1 MNLKRRILY
10 QAPYHVVIIIDEDRN
25 PLFFP
30 LFLVNL
36 EFAISDILL
45 HILTI
50 DEEFIRDEEQGLDSS
65 TDELE
70 KLDLE
75 FSDSPKSTEIEKSS
89 RMKKEDRKLRS
100 LSGRIVNYQGK
111 NLRIHIPLTN
121 PTRTFSSLSYLL
133 WGDLVNQSSKKCGPD
148 GNKLH
153 INKKRL
159 HHAEKMIRGAF
170 VELYK
175 GLGYLKTYRY
185 ICHSFIYMFDFFF
198 FFS

>member
-1 MNLKRRILY
+1 M
-10 QAPYHVVIIIDEDRN
+10 E
-25 PLFFP
+25 
-30 LFLVNL
+30 
-36 EFAISDILL
+36 
-45 HILTI
+45 
-50 DEEFIRDEEQGLDSS
+50 SS
-65 TDELE
+65 TDEL
-70 KLDLE
+70 DVE
-75 FSDSPKSTEIEKSS
+75 FAESPKSGEIGKSS
-89 RMKKEDRKLRS
+89 RMKQEDRKLRS
-100 LSGRIVNYQGK
+100 LSGRIINCQGK

-185 ICHSFIYMFDFFF
+185 IAHLTICFIFVLFLKRL
-198 FFS
+198 